1 MSTSGALRCVRR
13 PRWKRKRRCQSR
25 PISGRCG
32 ILSVD
37 QKMVRLALPLLPLA
51 GLPERL
57 RPGKFDEAFQPPDED
72 LPVT

>member
-1 MSTSGALRCVRR
+1 MEKE
-13 PRWKRKRRCQSR
+13 KRICQSR

-32 ILSVD
+32 TLSVD

-57 RPGKFDEAFQPPDED
+57 GPGKFD
-72 LPVT
+72 